1 MILGG
6 FYETFYAREL
16 VFLLSLN
23 INIMFDVLFVI
34 GYALPRDIGWDLFN
48 FGPSSTVIFETY
60 KSLSFILKFFSA
72 ESAALFK
79 SFKTGSAALLTVK
92 SSNALACARFLF
104 L

>member
-6 FYETFYAREL
+6 SYETFYAREL

-23 INIMFDVLFVI
+23 INIILDVLFII

-60 KSLSFILKFFSA
+60 KSPSFILKFFSA

-79 SFKTGSAALLTVK
+79 SFKIGSAALLTVTYN
-92 SSNALACARFLF
+92 NALSRVR
-104 L
+104 